1 MLHENRTFRNN
12 LFFEKEEEEMIII
25 KILSKIK

>member
-12 LFFEKEEEEMIII
+12 LFFEKEEEMIII